1 MFGALTVPKINLPM
15 GMGMA
20 GGGTGGGGTGG
31 EQTSNDGEATNSS
44 ILERIAVNTA
54 TTVAILSTAVLGT
67 PGQQRDEGIEKAET
81 DPPKGRGLGD
91 RFKGALKGIGS
102 ALDKVNPFSS
112 GFAFGNI
119 GRALLAGGGLIL
131 LKLFGEN
138 LIGPLAKLLETIKE
152 GKIGEKIMDIVKMVK
167 EKLVTAFEEIK
178 DGITKFL
185 EGVEVVKN
193 FIIGIYNSIN
203 DYIMS
208 FDVNED
214 GKLDETELD
223 DLKTD
228 VKDRTVK
235 ALGGFFEDVMLSI
248 GGLLLGSTLIGLTAK
263 LAYARILPLFTGTA
277 AATGMAG
284 GLATAIPIA
293 GLILYGF
300 TTTYKNISKSLE
312 KTIEEGGDFS
322 DFFANFFGG
331 NDEGGVMNALKQA
344 FLIGGTFALAGMA
357 IGTAILPG
365 PGTLAGGLIGTAV
378 GFVVGAVTGYMGSD
392 FFKEK
397 FDGFTAMIDDSVTTI
412 RNFYSDTIAGFKSLF
427 AGDGFMKGFKARG
440 EADVE
445 GLTKDLEK
453 AEKGVKDIEQ
463 LFADNPKLAAI
474 EYNQNMLQDAKE
486 EVNRIKA
493 LLKDAPAKQKQYN
506 IDQIEDSLES
516 KIEKRDKL
524 QAKVDKGNLM
534 PGIDSVSV
542 GVPFETQIANLNAEI
557 SGLQVDLNKANS
569 AQSLNEIIAV
579 QEGANFNNSTMV
591 FDDVM
596 RKKYEALGMN
606 FTPNTQGGGFLMV
619 DNKGSKNQSDN
630 TSVQNVNAGGLTV
643 SNQDTETQY
652 LIASGLG
659 R

>member
-20 GGGTGGGGTGG
+20 GGGTGG

-453 AEKGVKDIEQ
+453 AEKNVADIEQ
-463 LFADNPKLAAI
+463 LFADNPKLGDI
-474 EYNQNMLQDAKE
+474 KYNQNMLQDAKE

>member
-1 MFGALTVPKINLPM
+1 MFGSLTLPKINLPM

-20 GGGTGGGGTGG
+20 GGGTGGG
-31 EQTSNDGEATNSS
+31 QTSNDGEATNSS

-263 LAYARILPLFTGTA
+263 LAYARLLPIFTGVGVPA
-277 AATGMAG
+277 AGMAG

-300 TTTYKNISKSLE
+300 TTTYKNITKSLE

-322 DFFANFFGG
+322 DFFANFIGG

-344 FLIGGTFALAGMA
+344 FLLGGTFALAGMA
-357 IGTAILPG
+357 IGLVGG
-365 PGTLAGGLIGTAV
+365 PVGVLAGGLIGTAV
-378 GFVVGAVTGYMGSD
+378 GFVVGAVTGYMGSN

-412 RNFYSDTIAGFKSLF
+412 RNFYSDTIAGFKSMF
-427 AGDGFMKGFKARG
+427 SGEGFMKGFKARG

-463 LFADNPKLAAI
+463 LFADNPKLAAL
-474 EYNQNMLQDAKE
+474 EYNQNMLQDAKN

-493 LLKDAPAKQKQYN
+493 LLKDAPAKAKQYN
-506 IDQIEDSLES
+506 IDQIDDEIES
-516 KIEKRDKL
+516 KTKKKEKL
-524 QAKVDKGNLM
+524 QKKVDDGNLM
-534 PGIDSVSV
+534 PGIDSISV
-542 GVPFETQIANLNAEI
+542 GIPYETQI
-557 SGLQVDLNKANS
+557 K
-569 AQSLNEIIAV
+569 SLDNEIKVLTVQKESADNAQTLEELLAV
-579 QEGANFNNSTMV
+579 QEGANFNNAQMV
-591 FDDVM
+591 FDNVM
-596 RKKYEALGMN
+596 KEKYEGLGMTFKDN
-606 FTPNTQGGGFLMV
+606 PQGGGFLV
-619 DNKGSKNQSDN
+619 TGNKSQSDN
-630 TSVQNVNAGGLTV
+630 VAVTEVNAGGFTV
-643 SNQDTETQY
+643 GNQDTETQY

-659 R
+659 RN

>member
-1 MFGALTVPKINLPM
+1 MFGALTVPKIKLPM

-20 GGGTGGGGTGG
+20 GGGTGG

-263 LAYARILPLFTGTA
+263 LAYARLLPIFTGVGVPA
-277 AATGMAG
+277 AGMAG

-300 TTTYKNISKSLE
+300 TTTYKNITKSLE

-322 DFFANFFGG
+322 DFFANFIGG

-344 FLIGGTFALAGMA
+344 FLLGGTFALAGMA
-357 IGTAILPG
+357 IGLVGG
-365 PGTLAGGLIGTAV
+365 PVGVLAGGLIGTAV
-378 GFVVGAVTGYMGSD
+378 GFVVGAVTGYMGSN

-412 RNFYSDTIAGFKSLF
+412 RNFYSDTIAGFKSMF
-427 AGDGFMKGFKARG
+427 SGEGFMKGFKARG

-463 LFADNPKLAAI
+463 LFADNPKLAAL
-474 EYNQNMLQDAKE
+474 EYNQNMLQDAKN

-493 LLKDAPAKQKQYN
+493 LLKDAPAKAKQYN
-506 IDQIEDSLES
+506 IDQIDDEIES
-516 KIEKRDKL
+516 KTKKKEKL
-524 QAKVDKGNLM
+524 QKKVDDGNLM
-534 PGIDSVSV
+534 PGIDSISV
-542 GVPFETQIANLNAEI
+542 GIPYETQI
-557 SGLQVDLNKANS
+557 K
-569 AQSLNEIIAV
+569 SLDNEIKVLTVQKESADNAQTLEELLAV
-579 QEGANFNNSTMV
+579 QEGANFNNAQMV
-591 FDDVM
+591 FDNVM
-596 RKKYEALGMN
+596 KEKYEGLGMTFKDN
-606 FTPNTQGGGFLMV
+606 PQGGGFLV
-619 DNKGSKNQSDN
+619 TGNKSQSDN
-630 TSVQNVNAGGLTV
+630 VAVTEVNAGGFTV
-643 SNQDTETQY
+643 GNQDTETQY

-659 R
+659 RN

>member
-20 GGGTGGGGTGG
+20 GGGTGG

-67 PGQQRDEGIEKAET
+67 PGENRDKGIEGGET
-81 DPPKGRGLGD
+81 DQPKSKKGGRFGN
-91 RFKGALKGIGS
+91 ALKGIGS

-112 GFAFGNI
+112 GFAFGAI
-119 GRALLAGGGLIL
+119 GKALLAGGGLL
-131 LKLFGEN
+131 LIKIFGEN
-138 LIGPLAKLLETIKE
+138 LIDPLASLLEAIKE
-152 GKIGEKIMDIVKMVK
+152 GKIGEKIMDIVDKVK
-167 EKLVTAFEEIK
+167 TKLLIAFEEVK
-178 DGITKFL
+178 EATTKFI
-185 EGVEVVKN
+185 EAVIKVKD
-193 FIIGIYNSIN
+193 FIMGIYNSIN

-263 LAYARILPLFTGTA
+263 LAYARLLPIFTGVGVPA
-277 AATGMAG
+277 AGMAG

-300 TTTYKNISKSLE
+300 TTTYKNITKSLE

-322 DFFANFFGG
+322 DFFANFIGG

-344 FLIGGTFALAGMA
+344 FLLGGTFALAGMA
-357 IGTAILPG
+357 IGLVGG
-365 PGTLAGGLIGTAV
+365 PVGVLAGGLIGTAV
-378 GFVVGAVTGYMGSD
+378 GFVVGAVTGYMGSN

-412 RNFYSDTIAGFKSLF
+412 RNFYSDTIAGFKSMF
-427 AGDGFMKGFKARG
+427 SGEGFMKGFKARG

-463 LFADNPKLAAI
+463 LFADNPKLAAL
-474 EYNQNMLQDAKE
+474 EYNQNMLQDAKN

-493 LLKDAPAKQKQYN
+493 LLKDAPAKAKQYN
-506 IDQIEDSLES
+506 IDQIDDEIES
-516 KIEKRDKL
+516 KTKKKEKL
-524 QAKVDKGNLM
+524 QKKVDGGNLM
-534 PGIDSVSV
+534 PGIDSISV
-542 GVPFETQIANLNAEI
+542 GIPYETQI
-557 SGLQVDLNKANS
+557 K
-569 AQSLNEIIAV
+569 SLDNEIKVLTVQKESADNAQTLEELLAV
-579 QEGANFNNSTMV
+579 QEGANFNNAQMV
-591 FDDVM
+591 FDNVM
-596 RKKYEALGMN
+596 KEKYEGLGMTFKDN
-606 FTPNTQGGGFLMV
+606 PQGGGFLV
-619 DNKGSKNQSDN
+619 TGNKSQSDN
-630 TSVQNVNAGGLTV
+630 VAVTEVNAGGFTV
-643 SNQDTETQY
+643 GNQDTETQY

-659 R
+659 RN

>member
-1 MFGALTVPKINLPM
+1 MFGALTLPKINLPM

-20 GGGTGGGGTGG
+20 GGGTGGG
-31 EQTSNDGEATNSS
+31 QTSNDGEATNSS

-67 PGQQRDEGIEKAET
+67 PGENRDKGIEGGET
-81 DPPKGRGLGD
+81 DQPKSKKGGRFGN
-91 RFKGALKGIGS
+91 ALKGIGS

-112 GFAFGNI
+112 GFAFGAI
-119 GRALLAGGGLIL
+119 GKALLAGGGLL
-131 LKLFGEN
+131 LIKIFGEN
-138 LIGPLAKLLETIKE
+138 LIDPLASLLEAIKE
-152 GKIGEKIMDIVKMVK
+152 GKIGEKIMDIVDKVK
-167 EKLVTAFEEIK
+167 TKLLIAFEEVK
-178 DGITKFL
+178 EATTKFI
-185 EGVEVVKN
+185 EAVIKVKD
-193 FIIGIYNSIN
+193 FIMGIYNSIN

-263 LAYARILPLFTGTA
+263 LAYARLLPIFTGVGVPA
-277 AATGMAG
+277 AGMAG

-300 TTTYKNISKSLE
+300 TTTYKNITKSLE

-322 DFFANFFGG
+322 DFFANFIGG

-344 FLIGGTFALAGMA
+344 FLLGGTFALAGMA
-357 IGTAILPG
+357 IGLVGG
-365 PGTLAGGLIGTAV
+365 PVGVLAGGLIGTAV
-378 GFVVGAVTGYMGSD
+378 GFVVGAVTGYMGSN

-412 RNFYSDTIAGFKSLF
+412 RNFYSDTIAGFKSMF
-427 AGDGFMKGFKARG
+427 SGEGFMKGFKARG

-463 LFADNPKLAAI
+463 LFADNPKLAAL
-474 EYNQNMLQDAKE
+474 EYNQNMLQDAKN

-493 LLKDAPAKQKQYN
+493 LLKDAPAKAKQYN
-506 IDQIEDSLES
+506 IDQIDDEIES
-516 KIEKRDKL
+516 KTKKKEKL
-524 QAKVDKGNLM
+524 QKKVDDGNLM
-534 PGIDSVSV
+534 PGIDSISV
-542 GVPFETQIANLNAEI
+542 GIPYETQI
-557 SGLQVDLNKANS
+557 K
-569 AQSLNEIIAV
+569 SLDNEIKVLTVQKESADNAQTLEELLAV
-579 QEGANFNNSTMV
+579 QEGANFNNAQMV
-591 FDDVM
+591 FDNVM
-596 RKKYEALGMN
+596 KEKYEGLGMTFKDN
-606 FTPNTQGGGFLMV
+606 PQGGGFLV
-619 DNKGSKNQSDN
+619 TGNKSQSDN
-630 TSVQNVNAGGLTV
+630 VAVTEVNAGGFTV
-643 SNQDTETQY
+643 GNQDTETQY

-659 R
+659 RN

>member
-1 MFGALTVPKINLPM
+1 PM

-263 LAYARILPLFTGTA
+263 LAYARLLPIFTGVGVPA
-277 AATGMAG
+277 AGMAG
-284 GLATAIPIA
+284 GL
-293 GLILYGF
+293 
-300 TTTYKNISKSLE
+300 
-312 KTIEEGGDFS
+312 
-322 DFFANFFGG
+322 
-331 NDEGGVMNALKQA
+331 
-344 FLIGGTFALAGMA
+344 
-357 IGTAILPG
+357 
-365 PGTLAGGLIGTAV
+365 
-378 GFVVGAVTGYMGSD
+378 
-392 FFKEK
+392 
-397 FDGFTAMIDDSVTTI
+397 
-412 RNFYSDTIAGFKSLF
+412 
-427 AGDGFMKGFKARG
+427 
-440 EADVE
+440 
-445 GLTKDLEK
+445 
-453 AEKGVKDIEQ
+453 
-463 LFADNPKLAAI
+463 
-474 EYNQNMLQDAKE
+474 
-486 EVNRIKA
+486 
-493 LLKDAPAKQKQYN
+493 
-506 IDQIEDSLES
+506 
-516 KIEKRDKL
+516 
-524 QAKVDKGNLM
+524 
-534 PGIDSVSV
+534 
-542 GVPFETQIANLNAEI
+542 
-557 SGLQVDLNKANS
+557 
-569 AQSLNEIIAV
+569 
-579 QEGANFNNSTMV
+579 
-591 FDDVM
+591 
-596 RKKYEALGMN
+596 
-606 FTPNTQGGGFLMV
+606 
-619 DNKGSKNQSDN
+619 
-630 TSVQNVNAGGLTV
+630 
-643 SNQDTETQY
+643 
-652 LIASGLG
+652 
-659 R
+659 

>member
-20 GGGTGGGGTGG
+20 GGGTSGG
-31 EQTSNDGEATNSS
+31 QTSNAATKEDETG
-44 ILERIAVNTA
+44 ILKQIAVNTA

-67 PGQQRDEGIEKAET
+67 PGQQRDEGISEGET

-91 RFKGALKGIGS
+91 RFKGALSGIGS

-112 GFAFGNI
+112 GFAFGNL
-119 GRALLAGGGLIL
+119 GRALLAGGGLLL
-131 LKLFGEN
+131 LKIFGDN
-138 LIGPLAKLLETIKE
+138 LIGPLASLLETIKE
-152 GKIGEKIMDIVKMVK
+152 GKLGEKIMDIVDKVK
-167 EKLVTAFEEIK
+167 TKLIVAFEEVK
-178 DGITKFL
+178 EAVGKFL
-185 EGVEVVKN
+185 EAVITVKN
-193 FIIGIYNSIN
+193 FIMGIYNSIN

-214 GKLDETELD
+214 GKLDETELNE
-223 DLKTD
+223 LKED
-228 VKDRTVK
+228 VKDKTVK

-300 TTTYKNISKSLE
+300 TTTYKNISKSLQ

-331 NDEGGVMNALKQA
+331 DDEGGVMNALKQA

-357 IGTAILPG
+357 IGTALLPG
-365 PGTLAGGLIGTAV
+365 PGTIAGGLIGTAV
-378 GFVVGAVTGYMGSD
+378 GFVVGAVTGYMGSN

-427 AGDGFMKGFKARG
+427 AGEGFMKGFKARG

-445 GLTKDLEK
+445 GLTEDLKK
-453 AEKGVKDIEQ
+453 AEKTVADIEQ
-463 LFADNPKLAAI
+463 LFIDKPKLAEI
-474 EYNQNMLQDAKE
+474 PYNQELLQDAKE

-493 LLKDAPAKQKQYN
+493 LLEDAPAKAKQYN
-506 IDQIEDSLES
+506 IDQIDDEIES
-516 KIEKRDKL
+516 KTKKKEKL
-524 QAKVDKGNLM
+524 QKKVDSGNLM
-534 PGIDSVSV
+534 PGVDSVSV
-542 GVPFETQIANLNAEI
+542 GIPFETQIKTLDDEIKALNVQKNIANE
-557 SGLQVDLNKANS
+557 
-569 AQSLNEIIAV
+569 AQSLDELIAV

-630 TSVQNVNAGGLTV
+630 VSMQTINAGGLSV